1 MLISVVVC
9 TYNGTAY
16 LREQLDSIR
25 QQARP
30 ADEVLIFDDVSSD
43 NSAQLCA
50 EYILSHRLGDTWRL
64 TVNQRNLGFIS
75 NFRQAMKAARGD
87 WVALCDQDDV
97 WTPDK
102 LLRLADC
109 ANQHSDASAIA
120 GAFDVINSVGAQ
132 CPASLHRDIVGAL
145 KLPVGH
151 RAHKLPSFL
160 KDPYLLLLKNFA
172 PGCTL
177 FVSRVVCEAYISH
190 TREDIPHDWELLIV
204 AQMMDGLYY
213 LGGCTTHYRIHG
225 KNTIGVPS
233 RNRNLIPSGSGRIR
247 TVDCADAILRAVKRY
262 VSLIPGNHIGIANQY
277 ETFLVHRRRAFSHGS
292 VKDFLSMLKYREIYV
307 RMFTK
312 KQRLGDWFAMFFGGV
327 K

>member
-1 MLISVVVC
+1 MLISAVVC

-25 QQARP
+25 QQLRRP
-30 ADEVLIFDDVSSD
+30 DEVLIFDDASGD
-43 NSAQLCA
+43 DTARFCA
-50 EYILSHRLGDTWRL
+50 EYIRSHSLGDTWRL
-64 TVNQRNLGFIS
+64 TVNPRNLGFIA
-75 NFRQAMKAARGD
+75 NFCQAMGAARGD

-109 ANQHSDASAIA
+109 AAQHPDARAIA
-120 GAFDVINSVGAQ
+120 GAFDVIDSAGAPY
-132 CPASLHRDIVGAL
+132 PASLHKDIVGAFE
-145 KLPVGH
+145 LPEGD
-151 RAHKLPSFL
+151 APHKLPGFPE
-160 KDPYLLLLKNFA
+160 DPYLLLLKNFA

-177 FVSRVVCEAYISH
+177 FVSRPVCETYLAH
-190 TREDIPHDWELLIV
+190 TRKEIPHDWELLIV

-233 RNRNLIPSGSGRIR
+233 RNRRVVPSAAGRIR
-247 TVDCADAILRAVKRY
+247 TLDCADAVLRAAKGYAPLILGGGACIDERY
-262 VSLIPGNHIGIANQY
+262 GR
-277 ETFLVHRRRAFSHGS
+277 FLDHRRRAFANGS
-292 VKDFLSMLKYREIYV
+292 VRDFFRMRRSREIYA

-312 KQRLGDWFAMFFGGV
+312 KQRLGDWLALFMGGR